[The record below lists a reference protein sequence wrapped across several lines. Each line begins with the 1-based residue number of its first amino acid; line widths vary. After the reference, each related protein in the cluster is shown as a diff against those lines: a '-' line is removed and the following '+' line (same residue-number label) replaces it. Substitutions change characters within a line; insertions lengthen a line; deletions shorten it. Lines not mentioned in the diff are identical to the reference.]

1 MSPMAQSE
9 AMDSGYAWVVFVASF
24 CCYMI
29 IGGTFFTNGF
39 LLLSML
45 NDYHWDLTSTA
56 LIGSLFSAFTSV
68 LGPLS
73 GWMVCK
79 TSNRFTIMFGG
90 LLMVIGCVSCYFV
103 YNVKLMT
110 FTYALIG
117 VGVGFVYVPVASI
130 PSYNFSRY
138 LNIVSG
144 ISASGAGFGTLLY
157 SVIVPNSLQTYSL
170 RGTFF
175 VLAGMSAHICLFGA
189 LCRPNKIEKE
199 KHHKNNDSY
208 TDDRNGYVQLLK
220 NLPLLMFCL
229 SIFCW
234 SMGVSIVL
242 IFLPMYCQHFGSTD
256 QQTAM
261 VFSFI
266 GGANILSRILTG
278 IAANADNINELS
290 LYVGSFGISGI
301 ASLLLP
307 LYAQTFTGQLVYGI
321 IQSLHTGGVYACLN
335 SINIRLVGISHVAM
349 ATGLEMFFCGS
360 GLLVG
365 PPLGAMVKTYLKS
378 MDMIFI
384 IAGITFLT
392 ASFSGMLMTIVPSP
406 LIKKL
411 QNEDTLIVTQKML
424 PILDDAETIPLNS
437 KRHPPKEANPMLG

>member
-1 MSPMAQSE
+1 MNKE
-9 AMDSGYAWVVFVASF
+9 TKV
-24 CCYMI
+24 
-29 IGGTFFTNGF
+29 N
-39 LLLSML
+39 
-45 NDYHWDLTSTA
+45 
-56 LIGSLFSAFTSV
+56 
-68 LGPLS
+68 
-73 GWMVCK
+73 
-79 TSNRFTIMFGG
+79 
-90 LLMVIGCVSCYFV
+90 V
-103 YNVKLMT
+103 YN
-110 FTYALIG
+110 FLILSKVFIYSFIYLTG

-130 PSYNFSRY
+130 PSYYFSRY

-175 VLAGMSAHICLFGA
+175 VLAGISAHMCLFAA

-199 KHHKNNDSY
+199 KHKKNNDSY
-208 TDDRNGYVQLLK
+208 TDDRIGYLQLLK
-220 NLPLLMFCL
+220 NLPLLIFCL

-278 IAANADNINELS
+278 IAANADNISELS

-365 PPLGAMVKTYLKS
+365 PPLGGKYRHYKQRKHESNFDFSIAFTRVAIQRLGDIRRLHNLFTSQVFHIELLWKSFHQKAFKKAQICSAIFLSLKNPF
-378 MDMIFI
+378 D
-384 IAGITFLT
+384 
-392 ASFSGMLMTIVPSP
+392 
-406 LIKKL
+406 
-411 QNEDTLIVTQKML
+411 
-424 PILDDAETIPLNS
+424 ILS
-437 KRHPPKEANPMLG
+437 S